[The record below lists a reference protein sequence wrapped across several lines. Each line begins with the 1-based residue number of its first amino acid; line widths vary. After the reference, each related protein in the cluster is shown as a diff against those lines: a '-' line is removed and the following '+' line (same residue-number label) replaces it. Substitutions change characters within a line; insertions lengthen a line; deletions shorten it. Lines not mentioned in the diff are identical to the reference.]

1 MADFTQN
8 KLYEVQDAEKFWIGV
23 ETWTITDEKGT
34 KTTKP
39 GLVKRDKTTNRETG
53 EVRTGKAKGL
63 SIADIELIEQ
73 HMEQIKTTLRS

>member
-23 ETWTITDEKGT
+23 ESWTITDANGT
-34 KTTKP
+34 KTTRP
-39 GLVKRDKTTNRETG
+39 GLVKRDKSVNQQTG

-63 SIADIELIEQ
+63 SIQDLELIEQ
-73 HMEQIKTTLRS
+73 HMEQVKASLRS